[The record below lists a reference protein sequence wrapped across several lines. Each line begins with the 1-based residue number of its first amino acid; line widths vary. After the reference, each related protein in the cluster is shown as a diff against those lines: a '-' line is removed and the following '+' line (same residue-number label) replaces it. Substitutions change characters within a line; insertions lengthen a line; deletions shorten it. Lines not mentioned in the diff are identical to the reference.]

1 MRRKRTISSL
11 MVLLLAAVM
20 LGGTLPIMALAQNTQ
35 PAETSGLHAS
45 PAETPQ
51 AEDSVEPEEGPAP
64 AQDPFVSS
72 PIQPVENPEPSDSPA
87 LSDNSEPSNSPESTE
102 SPLPTKSSA
111 PTESPEPSPNPTPT
125 ESSAPTESPVPTESP
140 APTES
145 PEPSPEP
152 SPSPTPTAQP
162 LSEEGQA
169 FLDAVNGLDKEGML
183 SAAAAYAEAIAS
195 YTINPE
201 DAELLAAVTAAT
213 CVYDENM
220 QALVHALEL
229 YEGLAAEDIAH
240 ELVEGAYGG
249 LLALIQE
256 MDALMGAK
264 PNFLPSAISALTADD
279 AYITKLSITKIVDGT
294 PAFDANDDRGNDA
307 NDSNKVVRSFDS
319 INYTFKVEMES
330 YQGKGPFNQARVK
343 LEFTEGDVFFIHILN
358 ETLAYEV
365 DQIKVIEPDETND
378 LLPVPGQDYITLLT
392 CTPYGV
398 NTHRLLVRGERTE
411 YIGEVHETAL
421 LPAQNTARDSRQ
433 LSDAILTA
441 WIMGNICLIV
451 LIVTKLKDKSTKNGH
466 GAKESKG

>member
-102 SPLPTKSSA
+102 SPLPTK
-111 PTESPEPSPNPTPT
+111 
-125 ESSAPTESPVPTESP
+125 SP